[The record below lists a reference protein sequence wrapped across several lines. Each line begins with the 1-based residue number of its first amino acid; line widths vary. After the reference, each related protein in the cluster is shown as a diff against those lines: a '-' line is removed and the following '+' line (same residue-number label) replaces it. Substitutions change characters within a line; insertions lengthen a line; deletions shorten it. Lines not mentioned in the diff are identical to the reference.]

1 MHDGCATRK
10 LARSH
15 ICCPTQVEPLHATLL
30 ALSILVGCEGPV
42 PATPPP
48 EAAVPVAA
56 VHLDTLEGW
65 LTELHPGTERFG
77 QVLRTTHEG
86 AYGPWAVHTQVF
98 EADHL
103 VLLQTSALIS
113 LDDAADDKGIV
124 LLLTQLATQ
133 NYALDTGK
141 LQLNP
146 ATGEVL
152 LSIELETDDGLG
164 RATFA
169 RAMHDLLQ
177 ITPRVQPLLHQAAT
191 APSP

>member
-1 MHDGCATRK
+1 M
-10 LARSH
+10 
-15 ICCPTQVEPLHATLL
+15 PTKVPLLNATLL
-30 ALSILVGCEGPV
+30 ALSILIGCDGPA
-42 PATPPP
+42 PTAPPP
-48 EAAVPVAA
+48 EATVQAGP
-56 VHLDTLEGW
+56 VHLDTLAGW
-65 LTELHPGTERFG
+65 LAELDLPTERFG
-77 QVLRTTHEG
+77 NVLRTTQQG
-86 AYGPWAVHTQVF
+86 AFGPWAVHTQVF

-103 VLLQTSALIS
+103 VLLQTSALIT

-169 RAMHDLLQ
+169 RALHDLLQ
-177 ITPRVQPLLHQAAT
+177 ITPRVQPLLHRAAT